1 MGPRLAR
8 LAGPMAIGFVA
19 IMAFNLVDTWFVSR
33 LGTIPLA
40 AMGLTFPVVM
50 IVGSVARGLGMGTT
64 SVVSRAIG
72 RAAAHDDLAVRRLT
86 TGALLLGV
94 VVVALVSGL
103 GLATMEPLFRALGA
117 DARTLPYVREYMEV
131 WYLGT
136 TFLIVPM
143 VGNSA
148 IRASGDTRTPA
159 AVMVLAGA
167 LNAALDPVLI
177 FGAGPIPAMGM
188 RGAAIATVVGRAVT
202 LLIALRVL
210 HRRGMVGWARP
221 SAALRAR
228 SGPPLPSL
236 WAAWRRVLAVG
247 VPASAANLAKPV
259 MVGVMTALAARFGP
273 EAVAGMAAGGRVE
286 IFAIIPLM
294 SLGAGLVP
302 FVGQNWGASRRD
314 RVAQGMRWAAKAAGV
329 MGLVGFAVLAGF
341 AEPLGALFTDDP
353 AVLAAAATYLR
364 VMAATH
370 ALLGLLVVAAAS
382 FNAVGRPLI
391 ATSLNGLQALLTWG
405 LATLGA
411 SLWGVA
417 GIFAGA
423 TVAIGAAGALAWAVA
438 APLWRSSGR

>member
-1 MGPRLAR
+1 
-8 LAGPMAIGFVA
+8 MAIGFVA

-72 RAAAHDDLAVRRLT
+72 RAAAPDAAAVRRLT

-94 VVVALVSGL
+94 AVVALVSGV
-103 GLATMEPLFRALGA
+103 GVATIDPLFRALGA
-117 DARTLPYVREYMEV
+117 DERTLPYVRDYMEI
-131 WYLGT
+131 WYLGA

-167 LNAALDPVLI
+167 VNAALDPLLI
-177 FGAGPIPAMGM
+177 FGAGPVPALGM
-188 RGAAIATVVGRAVT
+188 RGAALATVVGRAVT
-202 LLIALRVL
+202 FVVALRVL
-210 HRRGMVGWARP
+210 KRRGMVG
-221 SAALRAR
+221 RAR
-228 SGPPLPSL
+228 RASAPAGEAAAPLPSF
-236 WAAWRRVLAVG
+236 WGAWRRVLAVG
-247 VPASAANLAKPV
+247 VPASAANLAKPI

-302 FVGQNWGASRRD
+302 FVGQNWGAARRD
-314 RVAQGMRWAAKAAGV
+314 RVAQGMRWAAKASTAL
-329 MGLVGFAVLAGF
+329 GLGAFAVLALL
-341 AEPLGALFTDDP
+341 AEPLAGLFTDDP
-353 AVLAAAATYLR
+353 AVLAAGATYLR

-370 ALLGLLVVAAAS
+370 AFLGLLVVAAAS
-382 FNAVGRPLI
+382 FNAVGRPLT
-391 ATSLNGLQALLTWG
+391 ATSLNGIQALLTWA
-405 LATLGA
+405 LATWGA
-411 SLWGVA
+411 HLWGVP
-417 GIFAGA
+417 GIFGGA
-423 TVAIGAAGALAWAVA
+423 TVAIGLAGAVAWVAA
-438 APLWRSSGR
+438 APLWRVREPG